1 MKKVLTL
8 TAIALTG
15 VLNNQAAVTWH
26 YTGASAP
33 ADKMAAITAAM
44 NAAVYNYNEYATYTA
59 DIAVTYNAGVPT
71 AQTDGYQGL
80 IEFGGSISARV
91 AEHEMGHYFGCG
103 TYSQW
108 NAHRNTSNNTW
119 TGSHAI
125 SQLAVFDGAGAVLH
139 ADTQHFWP
147 YGWNQDNEGPADRN
161 IAMVGALRQDMG
173 LSNGTKPGIGVS
185 PIANGT
191 YKIIN
196 RNSQKALDVFNN
208 QTVNGSKV
216 DQWGYNGGNNQ
227 RWTVTQLG
235 GGQYKIVG
243 VQSGR
248 ALDVVS
254 QSVADGALIDI
265 WDYNSGENQK
275 WILLPT
281 SSGYYKVISAHS
293 VKLLD
298 VNGGSGADG
307 ASVIQW
313 HDNGGNNQQWSFQA
327 P

>member
-8 TAIALTG
+8 AVIILIG
-15 VLNNQAAVTWH
+15 LRSNQAAVTWH
-26 YTGASAP
+26 FTGSIP
-33 ADKMAAITAAM
+33 ADKQAAITSAM
-44 NAAVYNYNEYATYTA
+44 NTACYNYNEYANYTA
-59 DIAVTYNAGVPT
+59 NIAVTYNSGVPT

-103 TYSQW
+103 TYSTW
-108 NAHRNTSNNTW
+108 NSHRNTSNNTW
-119 TGSHAI
+119 TGTRAI
-125 SQLAVFDGAGAVLH
+125 NQLAVFDGAGAVLH
-139 ADTQHFWP
+139 ADSIHFWP

-173 LSNGTKPGIGVS
+173 LSNGTKAGIGVS
-185 PIANGT
+185 PVANGT

-196 RNSQKALDVFNN
+196 RNSGKALDVFNN
-208 QTVNGSKV
+208 LTANGSRV
-216 DQWGYNGGNNQ
+216 DQWTYNGGNNQ
-227 RWTVTQLG
+227 RWVVTQLG

-254 QSVADGALIDI
+254 QSTADGASIDI
-265 WDYNSGENQK
+265 WDYNGGENQK
-275 WILLPT
+275 WLLLPT

-293 VKLLD
+293 ARLLD
-298 VNGGSGADG
+298 VNGGSSADG
-307 ASVIQW
+307 ANVIQW
-313 HDNGGNNQQWSFQA
+313 HDTGGNNQQWIFQA